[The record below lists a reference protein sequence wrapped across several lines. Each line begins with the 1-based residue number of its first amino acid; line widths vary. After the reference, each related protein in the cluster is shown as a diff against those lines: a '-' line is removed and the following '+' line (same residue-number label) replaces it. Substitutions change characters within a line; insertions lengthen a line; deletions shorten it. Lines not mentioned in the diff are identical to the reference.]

1 MIKLSK
7 NNLQLLISW
16 GVIISENKNWTKHDS
31 KLMLKM
37 SAMIKELNHQTYKER
52 KRKSYVV

>member
-16 GVIISENKNWTKHDS
+16 GVIISENRNWTKNDS